1 MTAWL
6 KAFATLF
13 AMALVPTH
21 IAAQVKPAAAP
32 PESQT
37 TGTPTPMDRLR
48 FLVGSWDLTAKYEKS
63 AIFPDGGE
71 AHGNYVVKSGPG
83 GFSTIGDF
91 RWTGGPEKEIS
102 GHEAITWD
110 AVANTYQRYTF
121 GNDFPLP
128 YISAGRWDGNN
139 LVFDGDLEVGRT
151 KYHFRESIAPS
162 PSGGL
167 TMSESYRTGDAPMQL
182 MLTTTLQKSSSAADD
197 AATAARSAAALSPEL
212 QKLSFLIGKWQYT
225 ETYEKSRMMPDGGTG
240 GGTYSAAAGPGG
252 QSIITDFEESGAMAG
267 SAGHEIF
274 AWDAANKEYVGYMF
288 SSNAPGCFTRGG
300 KWEANQLVFTR
311 DIKGSRGTM
320 RMRFVYAEAKADS
333 VIVQVYAGMGD
344 APVALVM
351 TMKGTR

>member
-6 KAFATLF
+6 KALATLF
-13 AMALVPTH
+13 AMALAPT
-21 IAAQVKPAAAP
+21 IIEAQVKPATAP
-32 PESQT
+32 PKSQKVVVA
-37 TGTPTPMDRLR
+37 TPMEQLR
-48 FLVGSWDLTAKYEKS
+48 FFVGSWDLTAKYEKS

-91 RWTGGPEKEIS
+91 RWMGGPEKEIS

-110 AVANTYQRYTF
+110 EVASTYERYTF

-128 YISAGRWDGNN
+128 YISTGRWDGKN
-139 LVFDGDLEVGRT
+139 LVFDGDLEFGGA

-167 TMSESYRTGDAPMQL
+167 TMSESYRVGDAPMQL
-182 MLTTTLQKSSSAADD
+182 MLTTTLQKSSAAGDD
-197 AATAARSAAALSPEL
+197 PATAGRSAAALSPEL
-212 QKLSFLIGKWQYT
+212 RKLSFLIGKWQYT

-240 GGTYSAAAGPGG
+240 GGTYSASAGPGG

-274 AWDAANKEYVGYMF
+274 AWDAVNKEYVGYMF
-288 SSNAPGCFTRGG
+288 GSNAPGSFTRGG

-311 DIKGSRGTM
+311 EIKGSRGTM
-320 RMRFVYAEAKADS
+320 RMRFVYAKAKADS
-333 VIVQVYAGMGD
+333 VIVQVYAGVGD

-351 TMKGTR
+351 TMTAMR